1 MQVRH
6 KMRRCEIIFV
16 NGNGLIMC
24 KYNEQMHDTT
34 LQKYEY
40 AHSKQCTVRLI
51 LTCCYDI
58 LKTYIYRF
66 GTTFTFLK
74 ENA

>member
-1 MQVRH
+1 
-6 KMRRCEIIFV
+6 
-16 NGNGLIMC
+16 
-24 KYNEQMHDTT
+24 MHDTK
-34 LQKYEY
+34 LQKYEN

-58 LKTYIYRF
+58 LNTYIYRYR
-66 GTTFTFLK
+66 TTFSFFQ